1 MNMQSLSY
9 VVLLRACGRE
19 HFLLWQSGGA
29 APDRYVL
36 QPGTSSF
43 LRAAT
48 LEALLDGAVKLGCR
62 VAEPTPEVLDLDR
75 LFRMLTALRPERSSS
90 TRTCE
95 CLLNGWNTLE
105 DMARSIGIPMDAPDP
120 EEKATLGLAYDK
132 LFYGNNLP
140 ALTPAGQRYNPLF
153 SAGERRA
160 MRRHLRRLWQ
170 EITVRS
176 GQFSRH

>member
-19 HFLLWQSGGA
+19 HFLLWKSGGA

-62 VAEPTPEVLDLDR
+62 VAEPTPEAVPHSMPTQR
-75 LFRMLTALRPERSSS
+75 IESFSP
-90 TRTCE
+90 
-95 CLLNGWNTLE
+95 
-105 DMARSIGIPMDAPDP
+105 
-120 EEKATLGLAYDK
+120 LG
-132 LFYGNNLP
+132 P
-140 ALTPAGQRYNPLF
+140 
-153 SAGERRA
+153 
-160 MRRHLRRLWQ
+160 LRRIWLGKHQ
-170 EITVRS
+170 QDGGSSVAR
-176 GQFSRH
+176 